1 MGNRTSDRVTEYL
14 ERARQCAA
22 LADKMSEPDK
32 ATLMEIVGA
41 WLTLAD
47 EAEKGDS
54 AQLAA
59 ARAVKTLVAR
69 FK

>member
-1 MGNRTSDRVTEYL
+1 MSDRVTEYL

-22 LADKMSEPDK
+22 LADKMSGPDK

-47 EAEKGDS
+47 EVEKAEG

-59 ARAVKTLVAR
+59 ARAVKTLVDK